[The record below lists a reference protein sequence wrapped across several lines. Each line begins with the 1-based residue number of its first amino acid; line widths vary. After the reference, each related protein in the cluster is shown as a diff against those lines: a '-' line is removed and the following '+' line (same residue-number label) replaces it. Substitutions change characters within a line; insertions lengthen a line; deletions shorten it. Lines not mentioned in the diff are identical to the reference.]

1 MPTPR
6 VVVECPLKFACTS
19 RRWSDLEQTKSKHV
33 RHCSTCAKDVFFV
46 QSQAEWDQKVASGAC
61 VAMYPSDKQALS
73 PADVTMMEGCPPASL
88 KSSSAHH
95 RVVGVAVAS
104 E

>member
-19 RRWSDLEQTKSKHV
+19 RRWSDMEQTKSKHV

-61 VAMYPSDKQALS
+61 VAIELHKQFVMGE
-73 PADVTMMEGCPPASL
+73 PREGFTLQSL
-88 KSSSAHH
+88 DDRPGKT
-95 RVVGVAVAS
+95 
-104 E
+104 